1 MHSDRPEYITDKITL
16 FLSGE
21 HPCSY
26 LPGKF
31 SQEIYAQPL
40 TQFDNHIYSQLI
52 YSGFRRS
59 GELVYRPHC
68 KFCSSCIPVRIPV
81 HEFKPTRPQ
90 NRALKKNADIVTT
103 SCAPVFNSEQF
114 ALYEKYVNLR
124 HPQGGM
130 DNPEPR
136 EYMEMLTCHWTE
148 TEFIEFRVGQR
159 LVAVAVM
166 DRLEDGYSAVYTYFD
181 PDEDKRS
188 LGTYAILWQ
197 IAETARLGLDYLY
210 LGYLIKECRKMSY
223 KQRFHPI
230 EQFVNNR
237 WQSLPPPGAAQ
248 TSS

>member
-1 MHSDRPEYITDKITL
+1 MHSDRPDFITDKITL

-40 TQFDNHIYSQLI
+40 TRFNNHIYSQLI

-68 KFCSSCIPVRIPV
+68 KYCSACIPVRIPV
-81 HEFKPTRPQ
+81 KDYKPRRSHRRILKLNQNLEITRCPAEFNTKH
-90 NRALKKNADIVTT
+90 
-103 SCAPVFNSEQF
+103 FE
-114 ALYEKYVNLR
+114 LYERYVNVR
-124 HPQGGM
+124 HSDGGM

-148 TEFIEFRVGQR
+148 TEFIEFRLNKE

-166 DRLEDGYSAVYTYFD
+166 DDLEDGYSAVYTFFE
-181 PDEDKRS
+181 PTLTKFS
-188 LGTYAILWQ
+188 LGNYAILWQ
-197 IAETARLGLDYLY
+197 IAETARREKKYLY
-210 LGYLIKECRKMSY
+210 LGYLIESCQKMKY
-223 KQRFHPI
+223 KKDFAPM
-230 EQFVNNR
+230 EQYIDNR
-237 WQSLPPPGAAQ
+237 WEDL
-248 TSS
+248 TN

>member
-1 MHSDRPEYITDKITL
+1 MHSDKPDYITDKITL

-40 TQFDNHIYSQLI
+40 TRFNNHIYSQLI

-68 KFCSSCIPVRIPV
+68 KHCSSCIPVRIPV
-81 HEFKPTRPQ
+81 NTFKPSRTQRRIENKNQDIEVIRCPAEF
-90 NRALKKNADIVTT
+90 RAEH
-103 SCAPVFNSEQF
+103 FE
-114 ALYEKYVNLR
+114 LYERYVNFR
-124 HPQGGM
+124 HPNGGM

-148 TEFIEFRVGQR
+148 TEFIEFRFQDQ
-159 LVAVAVM
+159 LMAVAVM
-166 DRLEDGYSAVYTYFD
+166 DSLEDGYSAVYTYFE
-181 PDEDKRS
+181 PQQSKRS

-197 IAETARLGLDYLY
+197 IMETGRLNKQYLY
-210 LGYLIKECRKMSY
+210 LGYLIESCRKMKY
-223 KQRFHPI
+223 KNQFKPM
-230 EQFVNNR
+230 EQYVDNR
-237 WQSLPPPGAAQ
+237 WTDLEN
-248 TSS
+248 